1 MDLDDELRRMFAN
14 SGDQLDIPVRPDAEQ
29 RIVAGAQRVRKRR
42 LAVMSSSGAAAVVVV
57 VAVGIA
63 LANPTPE
70 AMPPAHVPT
79 STSSTPTPPSS
90 TPAPPPGEG
99 TGTAIPPAAPPAT
112 GGDGPPG
119 TSENTEEPPP
129 EPEVTGELI
138 GPFGWREL
146 RLGMTYDE
154 AVATGLVVE
163 TGSPPGD
170 GCTSYTIA
178 TADGSHGGA
187 LTFSYNG
194 LEFIAPYAKVR
205 TPEGVWEGM
214 PIEQFLEL
222 YPEKADEVAQG
233 GSVTIPAVGNSG
245 AEYRIDHHGTG
256 TVSMIG
262 LRIYARG
269 CP

>member
-14 SGDQLDIPVRPDAEQ
+14 SGDQLDIPVRGDAEQ
-29 RIVAGAQRVRKRR
+29 TIVAGAGRRRKRR
-42 LAVMSSSGAAAVVVV
+42 LAAMGASGAAAMAVV
-57 VAVGIA
+57 VAAGIA

-70 AMPPAHVPT
+70 AMPPAIPT
-79 STSSTPTPPSS
+79 STTDAPSETTSTTTTPTSETVPVP
-90 TPAPPPGEG
+90 
-99 TGTAIPPAAPPAT
+99 PPAAPPT
-112 GGDGPPG
+112 SGEVDPPNEE
-119 TSENTEEPPP
+119 TTEEEEPPP
-129 EPEVTGELI
+129 PAAQGEVI

-222 YPEKADEVAQG
+222 YPEKADEVAQS
-233 GSVTIPAVGNSG
+233 GSVTIPAVGNSA

-256 TVSMIG
+256 TVSMIA